1 MKHNQLCVQHHQME
15 NCQADVHWVVASLL
29 LAHRGAEEDP
39 LVEDPQVEDLL
50 VEGPQVEDPQVEDPQ
65 LEDPQ
70 VEEPQVEDFLVED
83 PQEEDP
89 LVEDPLVVVYLAQ
102 DSMGHLPQPCCY
114 NLTLTT
120 SQGDTILK

>member
-50 VEGPQVEDPQVEDPQ
+50 VEGPQVEDPQVEDPKVEDLLVEGSQ
-65 LEDPQ
+65 VEDPQ
-70 VEEPQVEDFLVED
+70 VED
-83 PQEEDP
+83 PRWRTP
-89 LVEDPLVVVYLAQ
+89 R
-102 DSMGHLPQPCCY
+102 
-114 NLTLTT
+114 
-120 SQGDTILK
+120 